1 MSQPCP
7 PVLTLRHIL
16 SSVFCQ
22 PINFYWGP
30 WLDMNRSGTLTP
42 ECMETAWTFL
52 TFLWMYTT
60 DPSLALHLFTLRF
73 ANREI
78 QTLLRPQRNL
88 SGDASEGRGFL
99 PQGGGHLFENLL
111 QAFSPTSK
119 THSRSR
125 PSYSYQPPSY
135 HQYHPPPSYAP
146 PPQPEPIQEEPVQV
160 VLKGQHALSDSFSPS
175 VDYIF
180 TKSWSIIWRWKSKC
194 HTGIQIETTPAP
206 NDENPAFKFANKTS
220 MNLDGSGYA
229 LTLLLV
235 GEQNF
240 LYPKMCQDLKQVHF
254 F

>member
-1 MSQPCP
+1 MVDTYWRVSQYLACYSTLSHTCYTCRWSAPRLLRILAFVHLRMMSQPCP

-60 DPSLALHLFTLRF
+60 HPSLALHRFTLRF

-160 VLKGQHALSDSFSPS
+160 VLKGQHALSDSFFSFS
-175 VDYIF
+175 
-180 TKSWSIIWRWKSKC
+180 R
-194 HTGIQIETTPAP
+194 
-206 NDENPAFKFANKTS
+206 
-220 MNLDGSGYA
+220 
-229 LTLLLV
+229 
-235 GEQNF
+235 
-240 LYPKMCQDLKQVHF
+240 LYLHKKLINHMAMKI
-254 F
+254 